1 MPLVLFMTPGVHEP
15 LQSFDPDGE
24 DVILS
29 LAVSWAGAV
38 REQLHNVKDRVRH
51 FHNVGNM
58 YERMGGDVTMDELAA
73 SWQAA
78 WTAEALLVI
87 SADNLER
94 WIKRLYT
101 ERGRQ
106 PRPPHPQLRA
116 LRNAIEHMDESEFD
130 NEEWVARPGRS
141 QGRGLGALPD
151 ARLSISVGDREN
163 VFGLISHDELQAIV
177 SALIDELEREL
188 SDYAEAQIA
197 FFREGG

>member
-1 MPLVLFMTPGVHEP
+1 MTSDAHQP
-15 LQSFDPDGE
+15 LQSFDSDGE

-38 REQLHNVKDRVRH
+38 REQLHNVKERVTNY
-51 FHNVGNM
+51 HNVDNM
-58 YERMGGDVTMDELAA
+58 YERMDGDVTMDHLAA
-73 SWQAA
+73 SWRAA

-94 WIKRLYT
+94 WIKRLHT

-106 PRPPHPQLRA
+106 PLAPHPQLRA

-130 NEEWVARPGRS
+130 DDEWVARPGRS

-151 ARLSISVGDREN
+151 ASLSISVGSGDKA
-163 VFGLISHDELQAIV
+163 FGLISHDELQGIV
-177 SALIDELEREL
+177 NALLDELEREQ
-188 SDYAEAQIA
+188 SDYAEDLIA
-197 FFREGG
+197 FHREDR